1 MEIVD
6 KCLDD
11 AINSILLQ
19 TNPQVQIHAILHP
32 IHNREY
38 EEKMVLGRDNKPSI
52 RKSYACHV
60 DTFYLTVNAAGK
72 RYTNILVGDVPRLQ
86 DPDSPRFNYLQEA
99 VKKVEN
105 DAGYMLRRLMKS
117 GRQLIFTS
125 NLMNLKREVPTKE
138 LVDKLCPDDDLK
150 KSSAL
155 QYDFLNQQI

>member
-19 TNPQVQIHAILHP
+19 TNPQVQIHAILYP
-32 IHNREY
+32 IHNHEY
-38 EEKMVLGRDNKPSI
+38 EEKMVLGGDNKPSV

-60 DTFYLTVNAAGK
+60 DTFYLSVNAAGK
-72 RYTNILVGDVPRLQ
+72 QYSTILVGDVPRLQ
-86 DPDSPRFNYLQEA
+86 DPDSPRFNYHQEA
-99 VKKVEN
+99 VKKIEN

-125 NLMNLKREVPTKE
+125 NLMNLKRETPTKE
-138 LVDKLCPDDDLK
+138 LVDKLCPDNDLK
-150 KSSAL
+150 KSIAL
-155 QYDFLNQQI
+155 QYDFLT